1 MTQTRVVIFA
11 NGLLPD
17 LEKARLILRP
27 DDFLLGAD
35 GGTHHILALGR
46 RPDLV
51 IGDLDSLDPQVHAR
65 LESQGVKIIRFP
77 RDKDAT
83 DLELAVQHALSLQ
96 PPSVLIVAAL
106 GERLDQ
112 TIGNLALV
120 SDAAL
125 SKFDIRM
132 DDGVERAFF
141 VRDQAELQGR
151 LGDVV
156 SLIPWGDAVTG
167 VHTEGLKWA
176 LRGETLLPHKTRGL
190 SNEMEGERAG
200 VRIDSGVLL
209 VTHRRLD

>member
-1 MTQTRVVIFA
+1 MTHPRIVIFA

-17 LEKARLILRP
+17 LEKARLILRS

-65 LESQGVKIIRFP
+65 LEGEGVKIVRYP

-112 TIGNLALV
+112 TIGNLALA

-125 SKFDIRM
+125 ANFDIRM
-132 DDGVERAFF
+132 DDGVETAFF
-141 VRDQAELQGR
+141 CRDQAAVQGR
-151 LGDVV
+151 RGDVV
-156 SLIPWGDAVTG
+156 SLLPWGDAVTG
-167 VHTEGLKWA
+167 VRTEGLKWA
-176 LRGETLLPHKTRGL
+176 LHGETLLPHKTRGL
-190 SNEMEGERAG
+190 SNEMQGERAS
-200 VRIDSGVLL
+200 VQIDSGVLL